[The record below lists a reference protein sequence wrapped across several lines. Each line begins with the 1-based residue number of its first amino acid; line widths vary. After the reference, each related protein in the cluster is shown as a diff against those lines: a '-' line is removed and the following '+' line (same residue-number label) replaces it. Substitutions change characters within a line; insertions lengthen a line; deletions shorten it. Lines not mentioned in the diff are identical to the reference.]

1 MRPALLLAH
10 DFPPMHGGIAG
21 ALGAVAQHSKPG
33 RLVVSTGRAP
43 QAEAWDAACGSRVDR
58 VPVGTS
64 RLRTPLGLVHWS
76 RAALRLARETD
87 AGFCWVGNLKPAGY
101 VARWL
106 QARQRTPYGLIVYG
120 LDVLQLEAQARQSRR
135 KRFVARQILGG
146 ASGTVAISHWTA
158 ARFRALATSL
168 GLHAVAARVE
178 VVPLGADP
186 GRFHP
191 GIEAATVIARHGLG
205 GRRWLLTVA
214 RLVPHKG
221 IDTVIAALALLPD
234 VGYLVAGDGPDR
246 LRLQQLAE
254 AAGVA
259 DRVRFLG
266 GVPAEDL
273 PALYRAATVYV
284 GLSREEAGQVEG
296 FGLSLVEAQA
306 CGIPVVATT
315 CGGIADAVSDGESG
329 SLIRPNDPAAAVAAI
344 GALLA
349 DDSRRSAM
357 GQAGRARVEQ
367 YLNWG
372 RVVAELER
380 YAGEWGVRSEE

>member
-1 MRPALLLAH
+1 MRPSLLLAH
-10 DFPPMHGGIAG
+10 DFPPMPGGIAG
-21 ALGAVAQHSKPG
+21 ALGAVAQHSRAG
-33 RLVVSTGRAP
+33 RLVVSAGWAA

-58 VPVGTS
+58 VLVGTN

-76 RAALRLARETD
+76 RAALRLARETE

-101 VARWL
+101 VAQWL
-106 QARQRTPYGLIVYG
+106 QACQRIPYGLIVHG
-120 LDVLQLEAQARQSRR
+120 LDLLQLEAQARQSRR
-135 KRFVARQILGG
+135 KCFVARHILGK
-146 ASGTVAISHWTA
+146 ASGTVANSQWTA
-158 ARFRALATSL
+158 ARFRALAVWL
-168 GLHAVAARVE
+168 GLPAVAERVQ
-178 VVPLGADP
+178 VVPFGADP
-186 GRFHP
+186 KRFHP
-191 GIEAATVIARHGLG
+191 DINTAAVIARHGLG

-221 IDTVIAALALLPD
+221 IDSVIAALPLLPE
-234 VGYLVAGDGPDR
+234 VGYLVAGGGPDR

-266 GVPAEDL
+266 AVPDAEL
-273 PALYRAATVYV
+273 PAIYRMATVYV

-306 CGIPVVATT
+306 CGVPVVATN
-315 CGGIADAVSDGESG
+315 CGGIPDAVSDGQSG
-329 SLIRPNDPAAAVAAI
+329 VLIPPNDPAAAVVAI
-344 GALLA
+344 AALLT
-349 DDSRRSAM
+349 DDSRRRAM

-372 RVVAELER
+372 RVVTDLER
-380 YAGEWGVRSEE
+380 CAEEWRG